1 MSSIYTF
8 TFTRLDGRPQ
18 ALADWRGQVLLLVN
32 VASRCGFTPQYAGL
46 EMLWQRYRD
55 AGLIVIG
62 FPCDQFAGQE
72 PGDEAKIA
80 EFCTLN
86 YGVDFPMAAKI
97 KVNGADAHPL
107 WQWLKH
113 RRRGLFGMAAIKWNF
128 TKFLIGRNGQPIA
141 RYSPI
146 KSPEQLEV
154 HIVRALGEEGEE
166 YSLINE
172 STFKYVIAGAT
183 YTC

>member
-1 MSSIYTF
+1 MTSIYTF

-32 VASRCGFTPQYAGL
+32 VASHCGFAPQYAGL

-80 EFCTLN
+80 EFCTLT

-113 RRRGLFGMAAIKWNF
+113 RRRGLFGVAAIKWNF
-128 TKFLIGRNGQPIA
+128 TKFLIRTQRATHCPLFANQVTGAIGGAYRSCLRGGRGGNT
-141 RYSPI
+141 
-146 KSPEQLEV
+146 
-154 HIVRALGEEGEE
+154 H
-166 YSLINE
+166 
-172 STFKYVIAGAT
+172 
-183 YTC
+183 